1 MDLLTPVQ
9 RAIAATRIA
18 TLTILGLGLLLTT
31 GPITSQAGSEPL
43 SQSTRD
49 LGTPDAGGV
58 SQTDR
63 FQSFSQAKVYTFA
76 VPPGP
81 ATVQVYLGDLW
92 YDVDLSLWRL
102 ASRAEDVAG
111 RAGMG
116 CDRAGGCVAAT
127 APSRRRVI
135 QFVEP
140 KTLLEMVEGGTY
152 AVVARP
158 RDGASFDPD
167 RPFTLRVAVTPP
179 VCAIERGGDDRYT
192 AALAIV
198 PASPAPWDL
207 VTMAAYV
214 LPPFT
219 DLFDFSWSVDGGP
232 APDGQGATAQL
243 PGFRLPRAPAGTV
256 TAGVV
261 LRGTRQYTDPTD
273 PTYSHVPLDGG
284 TLTLRCDVRLLDR

>member
-1 MDLLTPVQ
+1 VDVLTPAR
-9 RAIAATRIA
+9 RAIAATRVALLA
-18 TLTILGLGLLLTT
+18 TLALGLLLTT
-31 GPITSQAGSEPL
+31 APVDARAGFAPPSQA
-43 SQSTRD
+43 TRD

-63 FQSFSQAKVYTFA
+63 FQGFGEVKVYTFA

-102 ASRAEDVAG
+102 AGRADAVPG
-111 RAGMG
+111 RAGAG
-116 CDRAGGCVAAT
+116 CDRPAGCVAAT

-135 QFVEP
+135 QFIEP
-140 KTLLEMVEGGTY
+140 KTLLETVEGGAY
-152 AVVARP
+152 AVVVRP
-158 RDGASFDPD
+158 RDAAGFDPD

-179 VCAIERGGDDRYT
+179 VCAVARGGDDRYA

-207 VTMAAYV
+207 VTMVVYV

-232 APDGQGATAQL
+232 APDGQGAMAQL
-243 PGFRLPRAPAGTV
+243 PGFSLPRTPAGTV

-284 TLTLRCDVRLLDR
+284 TLTLRCDVRLTGR